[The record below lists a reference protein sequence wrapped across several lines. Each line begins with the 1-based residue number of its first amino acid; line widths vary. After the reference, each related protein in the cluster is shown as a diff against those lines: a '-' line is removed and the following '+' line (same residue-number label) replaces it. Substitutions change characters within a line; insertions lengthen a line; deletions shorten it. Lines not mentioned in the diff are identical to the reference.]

1 MASDWNR
8 LLERLLAEKLTVAE
22 HRLAL
27 ALARQLLGWKRTEAP
42 LGQALLR
49 NVAGLDGRSFE
60 RALAGLI
67 EKRLVNVTGGGPG
80 RGKRATYTLMLDP
93 QTPALQRAIT
103 DTETP
108 APQRANRKHGKTRSH
123 GKKNPLYSGHAL
135 IEAGVKDSAAT
146 AAASD
151 LIRKAFETFTGHG
164 GSIQLERERGA
175 LARNVRACV
184 KDGIGERSILAACAE
199 LGRRREFPGLLKQ
212 RAQAIAADGGPCQW
226 EAIGRAR
233 LTPAQLRECGCARC
247 ATWADSATQYAEATS

>member
-80 RGKRATYTLMLDP
+80 RESVRPTRSCSTRKHPPYSGRLRTPKHPLHSGQIASTEK
-93 QTPALQRAIT
+93 PALMAR
-103 DTETP
+103 
-108 APQRANRKHGKTRSH
+108 KTRST
-123 GKKNPLYSGHAL
+123 
-135 IEAGVKDSAAT
+135 AGT
-146 AAASD
+146 
-151 LIRKAFETFTGHG
+151 H
-164 GSIQLERERGA
+164 
-175 LARNVRACV
+175 
-184 KDGIGERSILAACAE
+184 
-199 LGRRREFPGLLKQ
+199 
-212 RAQAIAADGGPCQW
+212 
-226 EAIGRAR
+226 
-233 LTPAQLRECGCARC
+233 
-247 ATWADSATQYAEATS
+247 